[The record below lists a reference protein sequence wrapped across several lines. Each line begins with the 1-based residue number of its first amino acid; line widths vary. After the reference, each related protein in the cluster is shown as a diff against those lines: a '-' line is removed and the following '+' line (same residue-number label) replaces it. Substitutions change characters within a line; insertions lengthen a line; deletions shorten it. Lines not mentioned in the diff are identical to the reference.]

1 MSMDYRL
8 SLQTS
13 YGMVTGINILEF
25 VPSDTQ
31 IALFESKYLFQT
43 FFLGIHGKISRVYKQ
58 YNFTRLESSLGLR
71 LVRKLFLESPLWTG
85 LSVGDIS
92 RLVNHQP

>member
-25 VPSDTQ
+25 VASDTQ

-43 FFLGIHGKISRVYKQ
+43 FFFGYPRKDFTCVQAVQLYKAGVLSGVKVGKKTVFGIPDLNRI
-58 YNFTRLESSLGLR
+58 
-71 LVRKLFLESPLWTG
+71 
-85 LSVGDIS
+85 
-92 RLVNHQP
+92 VNWWYF

>member
-13 YGMVTGINILEF
+13 YGMVIGINIIEF
-25 VPSDTQ
+25 VPSHTQ

-43 FFLGIHGKISRVYKQ
+43 FVLGIHGEISRVYKQ
-58 YNFTRLESSLGLR
+58 YNFTRLESSLGL
-71 LVRKLFLESPLWTG
+71 K
-85 LSVGDIS
+85 VGKKTVFGIPDLGRIVS
-92 RLVNHQP
+92 WWYF